1 MMTLRPADYDASAF
15 TPLAV
20 TVDVVVLTV
29 VDGVLTVLLAKRA
42 EQPALGS
49 WALPGVFVRPDEE
62 LDAAARRAAQ
72 DKAGV
77 AAPVR
82 QFQTFGGVARD
93 PRMRIVSV
101 GYMAAVPGGAAEAA
115 QADGRRFMRVTD
127 GVVRG
132 ANNRKLALP
141 FDHAEI
147 IAAAAADLRHNLDH
161 SAFAFGLLP
170 REFSL
175 RELQQV
181 HEAVRGASVNKPAF
195 RKRLLE
201 SGWLEP
207 TGRRETDKGFR
218 PAELYTARAERRV
231 A

>member
-1 MMTLRPADYDASAF
+1 MTLRPAGYDPSAF

-20 TVDVVVLTV
+20 TADVVVLTV
-29 VDGVLTVLLAKRA
+29 LDCALAVLLAKRA
-42 EQPALGS
+42 EQPSLGN

-62 LDAAARRAAQ
+62 LDAAARRALQ

-77 AAPVR
+77 VAPVR
-82 QFQTFGGVARD
+82 QFQAFGGVHRD
-93 PRMRIVSV
+93 PRMRIVSI
-101 GYMAAVPGGAAEAA
+101 GYMSVVPGSVAEAA

-132 ANNRKLALP
+132 VNNRKLALP
-141 FDHAEI
+141 FDHAEL
-147 IAAAAADLRHNLDH
+147 IASAVADLRRNLDH

-181 HEAVRGASVNKPAF
+181 HEAVRGQSVNKPSF

-218 PAELYTARAERRV
+218 PAELYTARAQRSV